1 VQLRVSAGDGAD
13 VRSFVSAV
21 LATGVPRVGWWPLGE
36 TAGTTAAD
44 REGVNALTYTGSPTL
59 NAATVVPSELRG
71 SVALNGT
78 SQYAISAT
86 SVAAFNLASP
96 FTVAAWVYPT
106 GLPAAAAFGRVVGKG
121 STSWRMTLTSASQ
134 FEFRITPGDGSA
146 TAIATSAAIT
156 LNNPYFV
163 VATFDQVNLSLS
175 VNAGTAV
182 TTAMAVNPA
191 TNTNAVA
198 VGSTDG
204 TGSYLNGRVQHVILF
219 SGALTAT
226 QISSLYTSATDASAN
241 TVPPANASA
250 ITNTTT
256 LPNSATVAFD
266 TSSDD
271 GGAEITQWRVRVV
284 KRS

>member
-1 VQLRVSAGDGAD
+1 M
-13 VRSFVSAV
+13 RSFVSAV
-21 LATGVPRVGWWPLGE
+21 LATGVPRIGWWPLGE
-36 TAGTTAAD
+36 TAGSTAAD
-44 REGVNALTYTGSPTL
+44 RGGLNSLTYTGSPTL
-59 NAATVVPSELRG
+59 NQAAVVPSELRG
-71 SVALNGT
+71 AVSLNGT

-106 GLPAAAAFGRVVGKG
+106 ALPASGQFGRIVGKG
-121 STSWRMTLTSASQ
+121 ATSWRMTLTSASQ

-163 VATFDQVNLSLS
+163 VATFDLVNLGLS

-191 TNTNAVA
+191 TNTNALA
-198 VGSTDG
+198 IGSTDG
-204 TGSYLNGRVQHVILF
+204 TGSYFSGRIQHVILF
-219 SGALTAT
+219 PGVLTPT
-226 QISSLYTSATDASAN
+226 QITSLYTSGTDASAN
-241 TVPPANASA
+241 TVPPPNAAA
-250 ITNTTT
+250 ILNTTVLSSST
-256 LPNSATVAFD
+256 TMDFD
-266 TSSDD
+266 TSVDD
-271 GGAEITQWRVRVV
+271 GGAEITQWRVRTV